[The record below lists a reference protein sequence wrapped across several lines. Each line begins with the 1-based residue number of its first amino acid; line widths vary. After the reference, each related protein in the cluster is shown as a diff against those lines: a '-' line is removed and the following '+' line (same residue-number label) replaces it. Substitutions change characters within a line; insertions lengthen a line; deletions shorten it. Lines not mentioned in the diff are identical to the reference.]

1 MATLL
6 VMPQHSLVRPEL
18 SKAMRRKE
26 KLPTI
31 REDEC
36 EDLEQEA
43 SKVQQHLSET
53 FGDLSGDA
61 SDALVKDMVTFLQ
74 AAPQLERTQ
83 ALQFL
88 APKLAN
94 LAQSESGCRIARC
107 AIDVATSRDRAIVLS
122 AFKGSVMDL
131 CKSEPGH
138 DLLVLLID
146 CIPVFSLN
154 FMVCEIISHC
164 EELALHR
171 YGSNVIESILLHFHP
186 SQLSEFSMKLLEAS
200 SRLARSPY
208 GSRVLQTL
216 SEYSGASCR
225 ELLIRQLTPEAAQL
239 AMHRTAS
246 QVIRK
251 LLELGDETGQQL
263 LAAALLDAVRRN
275 SVQVVNI
282 ACSRC
287 GSVVLQKIAAS
298 VQCNEVEELQSRLI
312 EALPLLEKSRYGRR
326 LVRA

>member
-6 VMPQHSLVRPEL
+6 AMRPQL
-18 SKAMRRKE
+18 SKSTQRKDT
-26 KLPTI
+26 LPTI

-43 SKVQQHLSET
+43 SKVQEKLNRT
-53 FGDLSGDA
+53 FGDLTGDV
-61 SDALVKDMVTFLQ
+61 SPELVEEMISFLQ
-74 AAPQLERTQ
+74 AAPQLDRTK

-88 APKLAN
+88 APRLRS
-94 LAQSESGCRIARC
+94 LAQSEAGSRIARC
-107 AIDVATSRDRAIVLS
+107 AIDVATSRDRATVLS
-122 AFKGSVMDL
+122 AFQGSVMEL
-131 CKSEPGH
+131 CKSGPGH
-138 DLLVLLID
+138 EILVLLID

-154 FMVCEIISHC
+154 FMICECIAHC

-186 SQLSEFSMKLLEAS
+186 GQLSEFFMKLLEAS
-200 SRLARSPY
+200 PRLTRSPY

-216 SEYSGASCR
+216 SEYGGTSCR
-225 ELLIRQLTPEAAQL
+225 ELLIRQISPEAAQL

-251 LLELGDETGQQL
+251 LLELGDATGQQL
-263 LAAALLDAVRRN
+263 LAAALLEAVRRN

-282 ACSRC
+282 ACSRS
-287 GSVVLQKIAAS
+287 GSAVLQQISAM
-298 VQCNEVEELQSRLI
+298 EVPEAEELQSRLT
-312 EALPLLEKSRYGRR
+312 EALPVLEKSRYGRR

>member
-6 VMPQHSLVRPEL
+6 VTTRPEL
-18 SKAMRRKE
+18 SKSTRRKE

-36 EDLEQEA
+36 EDLELEA
-43 SKVQQHLSET
+43 CKVQEKLSQT
-53 FGDLSGDA
+53 FGDLSGEP
-61 SDALVKDMVTFLQ
+61 SQALAKDIVTFLQ
-74 AAPQLERTQ
+74 GAKQMERTQ

-88 APKLAN
+88 APKLSQ
-94 LAQSESGCRIARC
+94 LAQSDSGAQIARC

-122 AFKGSVMDL
+122 AFKGSVREL
-131 CKSEPGH
+131 CKSESGH
-138 DLLVLLID
+138 EILVLLID

-154 FMVCEIISHC
+154 FMLCEIIGHC
-164 EELALHR
+164 EDLALHR

-186 SQLSEFSMKLLEAS
+186 MQLPEFSMKLLEAS
-200 SRLARSPY
+200 RRLARSPW

-216 SEYSGASCR
+216 SEYSGTSCR

-263 LAAALLDAVRRN
+263 LAAAVLEAVRSN

-287 GSVVLQKIAAS
+287 GSVVLQQIS
-298 VQCNEVEELQSRLI
+298 SLRCNEVQELQSRLI
-312 EALPLLEKSRYGRR
+312 EASPVLEKSRYGRR
-326 LVRA
+326 LVR

>member
-6 VMPQHSLVRPEL
+6 AMRPQL
-18 SKAMRRKE
+18 SKSTQRKDT
-26 KLPTI
+26 LPTI

-43 SKVQQHLSET
+43 SKVQEKLNRT
-53 FGDLSGDA
+53 FGDLTGDV
-61 SDALVKDMVTFLQ
+61 SPEL
-74 AAPQLERTQ
+74 AAPQLDRTK

-88 APKLAN
+88 APRLRS
-94 LAQSESGCRIARC
+94 LAQSEAGSRIARC
-107 AIDVATSRDRAIVLS
+107 AIDVATSRDRATVLS
-122 AFKGSVMDL
+122 AFQGSVMEL
-131 CKSEPGH
+131 CKSGPGH
-138 DLLVLLID
+138 EILVLLID

-154 FMVCEIISHC
+154 FMICECIAHC

-171 YGSNVIESILLHFHP
+171 YGSNVIERLGWQMHGNCWESILLHFHP
-186 SQLSEFSMKLLEAS
+186 GQLSEFFMKLLEAS
-200 SRLARSPY
+200 PRLTRSPY

-216 SEYSGASCR
+216 SEYGGTSCR
-225 ELLIRQLTPEAAQL
+225 ELLIRQISPEAAQL

-251 LLELGDETGQQL
+251 LLELGDATGQQL
-263 LAAALLDAVRRN
+263 LAAALLEAVRRN

-282 ACSRC
+282 ACSRS
-287 GSVVLQKIAAS
+287 GSAVLQQISAM
-298 VQCNEVEELQSRLI
+298 EVPEAEELQSRLT
-312 EALPLLEKSRYGRR
+312 EALPVLEKSRYGRR